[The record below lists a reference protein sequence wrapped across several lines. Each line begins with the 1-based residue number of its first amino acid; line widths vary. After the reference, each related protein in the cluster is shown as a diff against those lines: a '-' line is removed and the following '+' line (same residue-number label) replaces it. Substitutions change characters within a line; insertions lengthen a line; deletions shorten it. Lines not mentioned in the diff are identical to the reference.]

1 MIRRPPRST
10 RTDTLFPYTTLFRS
24 LGSQALTETGGH
36 VLARDL
42 KLVTRDAGGVQTP
55 FATIEDGTDNRLNDG
70 RVDAFGRLWIG
81 TMDNQLHRT
90 QGALYRVSPSG
101 RVERLFGDVVVSN
114 GIAFS
119 PDGRGFQFYVTRRH
133 PGWVLALVRDDGA
146 NQ

>member
-55 FATIEDGTDNRLNDG
+55 FATIEDGPDNRLNDG

-81 TMDNQLHRT
+81 TMDNQLHRP

-114 GIAFS
+114 GRSEEHTSELTSLMRNSYA
-119 PDGRGFQFYVTRRH
+119 G
-133 PGWVLALVRDDGA
+133 L
-146 NQ
+146 

>member
-55 FATIEDGTDNRLNDG
+55 FATIEDGPDNRLNDG
-70 RVDAFGRLWIG
+70 RVDAFGRRSEEHTSELQSLMRISYAVFCLKKKKKH
-81 TMDNQLHRT
+81 NRT
-90 QGALYRVSPSG
+90 
-101 RVERLFGDVVVSN
+101 
-114 GIAFS
+114 
-119 PDGRGFQFYVTRRH
+119 
-133 PGWVLALVRDDGA
+133 
-146 NQ
+146 